1 MEVTMN
7 TMMGLQG
14 AVWRRVR
21 APYRSLASRRDLQP
35 LPMRYSVR
43 PAFTVRS
50 RLVAAISDPD
60 FVAIAIFCAIG
71 LLATVNLMLHVSGVG
86 MM

>member
-1 MEVTMN
+1 MN
-7 TMMGLQG
+7 TMMGQRG
-14 AVWRRVR
+14 SVWSRMR

-43 PAFTVRS
+43 PAVTVRS
-50 RLVAAISDPD
+50 RFVAAISDPD
-60 FVAIAIFCAIG
+60 FVAIAVFSTIG
-71 LLATVNLMLHVSGVG
+71 LLATLNLMLHVSDVG